1 MNALEA
7 KAELI
12 RTLDEKFVANSIA
25 FDAMIAAAALLV
37 EGGPLPAFASGSTR

>member
-1 MNALEA
+1 MTAPEA

-25 FDAMIAAAALLV
+25 FDRYGEPSLA
-37 EGGPLPAFASGSTR
+37 